1 MDRDFYK
8 TLGVARDSSQDE
20 VRKAYRKLAHRYH
33 PDKTG
38 GDKPAEDKLK
48 EINEAYD
55 VLKNKEKR
63 AKYDRY
69 GEAGAQMGQGG
80 GGGGASPFDDIFDA
94 FFSGGGGGRGGRSR
108 AQAATVGNDLEYR
121 VTLSLKAAAAGT
133 KKSVHFARKENCGD
147 CSGSGAAKGS
157 SAETCRQCE
166 GQGQVRMA
174 QGFFSISRTCPVC
187 HGVGQMIKDPCR
199 RCRGEG
205 QVEMDRELSV
215 DLPAGVDTG
224 SRLCLR
230 GEGEP
235 GRNGGPR
242 GDLYIFVEVKPDDL
256 FEREGNDIL
265 CQIPVSFPQV
275 ILGSTI
281 RVPTLNGEAELKIPA
296 GTQSGTL
303 FKLRGMGIPDIRG
316 YQQGDQIV
324 EIQVETPT
332 KLSREQK
339 EMIKRFEELSDT
351 KTYPLHLRFMKKI
364 RKSFGG

>member
-1 MDRDFYK
+1 MNRDFYK
-8 TLGVARDSSQDE
+8 TLGVSRGVSQDE
-20 VRKAYRKLAHRYH
+20 VRKAYRKLAQKYH

-38 GDKPAEDKLK
+38 GDKAAEEKLK

-63 AKYDRY
+63 AKYDRF
-69 GEAGAQMGQGG
+69 GEAGAQMGQGAG
-80 GGGGASPFDDIFDA
+80 PGGASPFDEIFDT
-94 FFSGGGGGRGGRSR
+94 FFGGGGGGGGQRR

-121 VTLSLKAAAAGT
+121 VGISLKDAASGT
-133 KKSVHFARKENCGD
+133 KKTVRFPRRETCND

-157 SAETCRQCE
+157 SAETCQQC
-166 GQGQVRMA
+166 GGHGQVRMA

-205 QVEMDRELSV
+205 QVKTDRELSV

-242 GDLYIFVEVKPDDL
+242 GDLYVFVEVKPDDL
-256 FEREGNDIL
+256 FEREGNDII
-265 CQIPVSFPQV
+265 CQVPVSFPQV
-275 ILGSTI
+275 ILGATI
-281 RVPTLNGEAELKIPA
+281 RVPTLDGEAELKVPA

-303 FKLRGMGIPDIRG
+303 FKLRGMGISDIRG
-316 YQQGDQIV
+316 YRNGDQIV

-339 EMIKRFEELSDT
+339 DMIKRFDELSDT
-351 KTYPLHLRFMKKI
+351 KTYPLHRRFLKKI
-364 RKSFGG
+364 RESLGG